1 METNSFR
8 ELVSLDPGP
17 PKSKLTVSTRTSIFE
32 SIENRGLRI
41 EARVSSIEYRVSSIE
56 YRGLRIGN
64 RDTIMTVSFR
74 WETLPWDIK
83 KIVDRLCRQIKMLF
97 LVVASAGQRHCKQ
110 NTCHLALQ
118 SVRGNSVIKWG
129 SMACKVVELNSLSV
143 GFRFFRN

>member
-8 ELVSLDPGP
+8 ELVSFDTEP

-56 YRGLRIGN
+56 YRVSSIEYRGLRIGD

-74 WETLPWDIK
+74 LETLP
-83 KIVDRLCRQIKMLF
+83 
-97 LVVASAGQRHCKQ
+97 
-110 NTCHLALQ
+110 
-118 SVRGNSVIKWG
+118 
-129 SMACKVVELNSLSV
+129 
-143 GFRFFRN
+143 